1 MEGAER
7 GFDPGGSGSGV
18 SLVSLRGHVSAVTT
32 AGGAQQKT
40 NNRRRINDFITITF
54 HFYRL
59 RVLWRETTRP
69 GEGFLPRGRREAYD
83 HRQNS
88 GLEEESIGVEERG

>member
-1 MEGAER
+1 M
-7 GFDPGGSGSGV
+7 
-18 SLVSLRGHVSAVTT
+18 TT

-88 GLEEESIGVEERG
+88 GLEERGGEICKDAGAQEVKAETEQIKLMALAG

>member
-1 MEGAER
+1 MSQRSA
-7 GFDPGGSGSGV
+7 
-18 SLVSLRGHVSAVTT
+18 AVTT

-88 GLEEESIGVEERG
+88 GLEEESIGVEETGEICKDAGAQEVKAETEQIKI